1 MGDNK
6 VQCLVVDDD
15 DDVRRALARALER
28 FGYWAVAVA
37 SGEAALAVLESREVQ
52 VVITD
57 VQMPGMD
64 GVTLLRRIRE
74 RWPDVA
80 VVVATG
86 VSEVN
91 VAVACLRIGAHDFIT
106 KPFQLD
112 DVGAR
117 VAQALDKRHLLIQNQ
132 RYQFKLEEMV
142 REQATRIE
150 ELFLEGIQAL
160 AHALD
165 AKDSYTHGHSA
176 RVSAY
181 AGRTATLLGLSSGD
195 VQLTELG
202 AELHDI
208 GKIGVNEDL
217 LRKPGKL
224 TPDEYEQ
231 LMDHTLIGARILG
244 PLLKNAPEALAVV
257 RSHHERLDGTGFP
270 DGLFGDQIP
279 IHVRIVSVADSFDAM
294 TTARPYR
301 SALTTEFALDEL
313 RRCSGR
319 QFDPEAVAA
328 FSAAFPE
335 GTEFPLPT
343 PERLHLQLPDRVA
356 GVGRLT

>member
-1 MGDNK
+1 MGDAQ
-6 VQCLVVDDD
+6 VHCLVVDDD
-15 DDVRRALARALER
+15 DDVRRFLTRALKR
-28 FGYWAVAVA
+28 FGYWSVAVS
-37 SGEAALAVLESREVQ
+37 SGEAALAVLESRDVQ

-57 VQMPGMD
+57 LQMPGMD
-64 GVTLLRRIRE
+64 GVTLLRRVRE

-86 VSEVN
+86 LMEVD
-91 VAVACLRIGAHDFIT
+91 VAVACLRTGAHDFIT
-106 KPFQLD
+106 KPFQLHD
-112 DVGAR
+112 LGAR
-117 VAQALDKRHLLIQNQ
+117 VAQALDKRALLLQNR

-181 AGRTATLLGLSSGD
+181 AGRTAKLLGLSDAD

-224 TPDEYEQ
+224 TTDEYER

-244 PLLKNAPEALAVV
+244 PLLKNAPEALAIV

-270 DGLFGDQIP
+270 DGLKGDQIP
-279 IHVRIVSVADSFDAM
+279 THVRIVTVADSFDAM

-301 SALTTEFALDEL
+301 SALTSEFALEEL
-313 RRCSGR
+313 HRCRGR
-319 QFDPEAVAA
+319 QFDPDVVGA
-328 FSAAFPE
+328 FAAAFPE

-356 GVGRLT
+356 GVGRIT